1 MPGCRRGGGA
11 NRGHG
16 KWSGENPERGESVSS
31 DKLQWHQE
39 FVAMANRQQINKA
52 IERIR
57 GELRGLV
64 DTDDGQGFIIA
75 VNDGASST
83 VCATGKP
90 EALVAVVTT
99 MATEPAIREVFEE
112 AARQCSSRWP
122 SAPPDVSGSGSET

>member
-1 MPGCRRGGGA
+1 M
-11 NRGHG
+11 N
-16 KWSGENPERGESVSS
+16 NLERGEPVSS

-112 AARQCSSRWP
+112 AARQCLSGWP
-122 SAPPDVSGSGSET
+122 SAPPDVSGSET

>member
-1 MPGCRRGGGA
+1 
-11 NRGHG
+11 
-16 KWSGENPERGESVSS
+16 
-31 DKLQWHQE
+31 
-39 FVAMANRQQINKA
+39 MASRQQINKA

-112 AARQCSSRWP
+112 AARQCLSRWP
-122 SAPPDVSGSGSET
+122 SAPPDIGPGLGRRSRRLQLTSLEQLPKEKSTPNN

>member
-1 MPGCRRGGGA
+1 MA
-11 NRGHG
+11 
-16 KWSGENPERGESVSS
+16 SGICCDGEQTADQQS
-31 DKLQWHQE
+31 DRK
-39 FVAMANRQQINKA
+39 NS
-52 IERIR
+52 

-90 EALVAVVTT
+90 EALVAVVAT

>member
-1 MPGCRRGGGA
+1 M
-11 NRGHG
+11 
-16 KWSGENPERGESVSS
+16 SS
-31 DKLQWHQE
+31 DKLQRHQE
-39 FVAMANRQQINKA
+39 FVAMASREQINKA

-64 DTDDGQGFIIA
+64 DTEDGQGFIIA

-122 SAPPDVSGSGSET
+122 SAPPDVSVSGSENQIGPGL

>member
-1 MPGCRRGGGA
+1 
-11 NRGHG
+11 
-16 KWSGENPERGESVSS
+16 
-31 DKLQWHQE
+31 
-39 FVAMANRQQINKA
+39 MASRQQINKA

-90 EALVAVVTT
+90 EALVAVVMT

-112 AARQCSSRWP
+112 AARQCSGKWP
-122 SAPPDVSGSGSET
+122 SAPPDVSGPGSENLIGPGL